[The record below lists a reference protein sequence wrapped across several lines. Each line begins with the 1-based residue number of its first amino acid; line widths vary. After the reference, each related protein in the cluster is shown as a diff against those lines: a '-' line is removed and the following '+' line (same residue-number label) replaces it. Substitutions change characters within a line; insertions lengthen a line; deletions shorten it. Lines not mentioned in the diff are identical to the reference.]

1 MLLLIS
7 RLPHRERPIHGLDVS
22 PVDENIARLL
32 TPTIVMNRDQAEI
45 QALNIAD
52 YARVKMEEAKVKA
65 EAAKAALLEWE
76 KTILTT
82 LSEEEQKAYHKG
94 QEVSV
99 EPPRI
104 PPASESIDGVLIAED
119 VPSYFVPSLHSHFRA
134 LSVPIYH
141 GCYYQRDYSL
151 ESKNPREQS
160 LVMPDGGTV
169 TMTVADT
176 VSIPKG
182 DPEYH
187 IFKYY

>member
-7 RLPHRERPIHGLDVS
+7 RLPHRERVIHGLDVS
-22 PVDENIARLL
+22 HVDENIARLL

-52 YARVKMEEAKVKA
+52 YARTKMEEAKVKA

-104 PPASESIDGVLIAED
+104 PPASESIDG
-119 VPSYFVPSLHSHFRA
+119 
-134 LSVPIYH
+134 
-141 GCYYQRDYSL
+141 G
-151 ESKNPREQS
+151 
-160 LVMPDGGTV
+160 PDR
-169 TMTVADT
+169 
-176 VSIPKG
+176 
-182 DPEYH
+182 
-187 IFKYY
+187 

>member
-7 RLPHRERPIHGLDVS
+7 RLPHRERVIHGLDVS
-22 PVDENIARLL
+22 PVDENIAKLL

-52 YARVKMEEAKVKA
+52 YARTKMEEAKVKA

-82 LSEEEQKAYHKG
+82 LTEEEQKAYHRG

-104 PPASESIDGVLIAED
+104 PPAAESIDGVLIAED
-119 VPSYFVPSLHSHFRA
+119 VPSYFVPALHSHFRA

-141 GCYYQRDYSL
+141 GCYYQRDYSFDQ
-151 ESKNPREQS
+151 KNPREQS
-160 LVMPDGGTV
+160 LIMPDGSTV
-169 TMTVADT
+169 TMTVGDT

-187 IFKYY
+187 IFRYY